1 MAFIIDDI
9 YYQLQSIL
17 AAIILSALN
26 NMTQF
31 IQLVLM
37 PILFP
42 FLYIALMLIQA
53 IFEFVNV
60 IIGFVNSALSISNLF
75 TILFDYYFY
84 WIPSVWAAAIYA
96 GMTAVVSVSL
106 VRLFLRVFRG

>member
-9 YYQLQSIL
+9 YYQLQSVL
-17 AAIILSALN
+17 AAIFGLASAL
-26 NMTQF
+26 MAQF

-42 FLYIALMLIQA
+42 FLYVALMLIQA
-53 IFEFVNV
+53 LIDFVNV
-60 IIGFVNSALSISNLF
+60 IIGFVNAALSISNLF
-75 TILFDYYFY
+75 AILFDYYFF

-96 GMTAVVSVSL
+96 GMTAVVSLSL